1 MKDFL
6 RKLWDNDAA
15 MVAIVIV
22 VGMLLSWYVG
32 TQL

>member
-1 MKDFL
+1 MKKFL
-6 RKLWDNDAA
+6 QELWDNDAA

-22 VGMLLSWYVG
+22 LGMLLSWYVG